1 MYENLQNSHVRI
13 IKILNKKY
21 YKGKIYGGGKKKSP
35 AMYRI
40 VQLLLEVMWTTTL
53 CKIVFSLENERSNV
67 ENTKCRN
74 TLTAMVDN

>member
-1 MYENLQNSHVRI
+1 ME
-13 IKILNKKY
+13 
-21 YKGKIYGGGKKKSP
+21 GKKKKST